1 MTRLAIKYTQ
11 PYTAILFATG
21 APPSA
26 AYIEVDGD
34 MVRAHMGRL
43 FRAEFARTAVA
54 SVEQVRRV
62 VSVGVHGWKGRW
74 IVNGTNGPIARVVLD
89 TPARARVV
97 GVPVRLRELL
107 VSVDDVAEL
116 KRLLLG

>member
-1 MTRLAIKYTQ
+1 MTRVPLKYSQ
-11 PYTAILFATG
+11 PYTAILRTTG
-21 APPSA
+21 TPPST

-34 MVRAHMGRL
+34 KVCAHMGWA

-54 SVEQVRRV
+54 SVAQYRRV
-62 VSVGVHGWKGRW
+62 VSVGVHGWRGRW
-74 IVNGTNGPIARVVLD
+74 VVNGTNGPIACIALNA
-89 TPARARVV
+89 PARARVM